1 MSYNDNVAI
10 AIKILY
16 ESYQLI
22 EFEDPIDTDL
32 QGKLLAKVRD
42 LLGFNPD
49 DIEVLLSE
57 A

>member
-22 EFEDPIDTDL
+22 EFDSPADTEV
-32 QGKLLAKVRD
+32 QEKLLAKVRD
-42 LLGFNPD
+42 LLGFDPN